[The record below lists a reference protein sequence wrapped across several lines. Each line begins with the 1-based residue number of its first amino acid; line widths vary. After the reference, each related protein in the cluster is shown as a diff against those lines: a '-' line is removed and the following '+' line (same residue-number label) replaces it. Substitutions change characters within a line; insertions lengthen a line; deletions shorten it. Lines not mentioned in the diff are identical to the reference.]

1 MVGARWCSGYVA
13 RTLSKGRV
21 KIFVKNPK
29 LRVSVYLSSAGSG
42 AKMMEGWRVRW
53 TTATFLAT
61 ARLKLGG

>member
-1 MVGARWCSGYVA
+1 MGGALRRYVYVA

-29 LRVSVYLSSAGSG
+29 LRVSEYLSSAGSG

-53 TTATFLAT
+53 TAATFLAT